1 MLFSSSTT
9 NLILSIIITGMMSV
23 GYMYWKNSVEQ
34 AATDRLRVLQLEDQL
49 RTQQKLIDDL
59 KVINNKGNEL
69 LTGMRQKENDL
80 NDKLK
85 DLESYLDNQPK
96 DQKQSSEV
104 LKRTIKELS
113 Q

>member
-1 MLFSSSTT
+1 
-9 NLILSIIITGMMSV
+9 MMSV

-85 DLESYLDNQPK
+85 DVESYLDNQPK

>member
-1 MLFSSSTT
+1 MLFNSTT
-9 NLILSIIITGMMSV
+9 INWILSLLMSV
-23 GYMYWKNSVEQ
+23 MLSFGYVYWKNSVEQ
-34 AATDRLRVLQLEDQL
+34 AATDRLRVMQLEEQI
-49 RTQQKLIDDL
+49 RAQNKLIEDM
-59 KVINNKGNEL
+59 KVITKNGDEL
-69 LTGMRQKENDL
+69 IAGMKQKEIDL

-85 DLESYLDNQPK
+85 DLESYLDNQPR

>member
-1 MLFSSSTT
+1 
-9 NLILSIIITGMMSV
+9 MMSV